1 MEKVMEKMGKWWN
14 TWEKVMEKRGK
25 WWKPWEKWWKKCEN
39 GEHHGKSDGKKV
51 RMVEHMGNKNM
62 NMLGFVYIQLSTIWD
77 RQNVEEMVE
86 CWKTLW
92 TWWKISDIQEFRC
105 SSRANMGFQ
114 WSLPWD
120 VLKLEYLILRWK
132 IRRTILVL
140 SKKMHS
146 IRHWISTVPCK
157 MKVWVTSHENLP
169 VWQASHCRGWN
180 SFHPDQ
186 WKSKPHICVYNIM

>member
-1 MEKVMEKMGKWWN
+1 MVNTMGKVMEKRWKWWN
-14 TWEKVMEKRGK
+14 TWEKK
-25 WWKPWEKWWKKCEN
+25 
-39 GEHHGKSDGKKV
+39 
-51 RMVEHMGNKNM
+51 M

-92 TWWKISDIQEFRC
+92 TWWKNSDIQEFRC

-114 WSLPWD
+114 RSLPWD
-120 VLKLEYLILRWK
+120 VLKLEFLILRWK

-140 SKKMHS
+140 SKKKLHS

-180 SFHPDQ
+180 SFHADQ